1 VQPKGANSMAASG
14 LSCRKHLFG
23 TGWAISLLRCMNGL
37 RKQSSGHVGPPF
49 WAVKLF
55 SRSVGVIIGQ
65 EP

>member
-1 VQPKGANSMAASG
+1 MQPKSANSMAASE
-14 LSCRKHLFG
+14 LSCRKPFVG

-37 RKQSSGHVGPPF
+37 RKQSSGHVGPLF